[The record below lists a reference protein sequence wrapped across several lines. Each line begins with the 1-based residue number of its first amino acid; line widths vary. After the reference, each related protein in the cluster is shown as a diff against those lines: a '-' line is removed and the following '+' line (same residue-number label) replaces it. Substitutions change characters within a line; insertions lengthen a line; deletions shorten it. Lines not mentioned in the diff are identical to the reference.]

1 MGADDKVTYMQTKI
15 AELRAELQKEQQ
27 FKQNIFN
34 ELEEQEAKESTLVV
48 ENEELKKTVGE
59 QKEEIERL
67 EDRIEEYV
75 KKESSPTK

>member
-75 KKESSPTK
+75 KKESSLTK